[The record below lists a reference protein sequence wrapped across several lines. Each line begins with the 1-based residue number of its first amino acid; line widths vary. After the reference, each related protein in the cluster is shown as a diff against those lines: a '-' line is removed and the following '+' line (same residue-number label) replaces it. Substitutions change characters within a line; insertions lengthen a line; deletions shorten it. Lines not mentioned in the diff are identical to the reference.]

1 MVFESVEITKRPFCV
16 CVGKKRGKGEGGG
29 GGGVLLTERLI
40 SFKHTN

>member
-1 MVFESVEITKRPFCV
+1 VWE
-16 CVGKKRGKGEGGG
+16 KRGGRGRGG